1 MTAANGRT
9 AQGTFAKGNTFRQ
22 RHGLRSGLGQ
32 SRLPK
37 DCQSIAKSV
46 ARYRASLEDAARSKA
61 GSSDAPLSVTQEGLI
76 CSACCHEQR
85 RRLAQRWLRIEWEA
99 NRLTTEGF
107 LKLQEVMGSATR
119 QRDESVASLL
129 GNAAS
134 PPPTGEDGQP
144 GLSAETFAKLRQA
157 MGYGGGSPEDLAS
170 K

>member
-1 MTAANGRT
+1 MSTTKDRT
-9 AQGTFAKGNTFRQ
+9 TKGTFAPGNRAAQT
-22 RHGLRSGLGQ
+22 HGLRSGLGQ

-37 DCQSIAKSV
+37 DCQTIIRHSGRFRIALMEAV
-46 ARYRASLEDAARSKA
+46 RAKA
-61 GSSDAPLSVTQEGLI
+61 GRRDGTLTVAEEGLI
-76 CSACCHEQR
+76 VSAVTHEQR

-119 QRDESVASLL
+119 QRDEAVASLL
-129 GNAAS
+129 GNGHS

-144 GLSAETFAKLRQA
+144 GLSYATFQKLRQS
-157 MGYGGGSPEDLAS
+157 MGFDATPEEPLAG

>member
-1 MTAANGRT
+1 MATTTDRT
-9 AQGTFAKGNTFRQ
+9 PQGTFAPGNRAAQT
-22 RHGLRSGLGQ
+22 HGLRSGLGQ

-37 DCQSIAKSV
+37 DCQTIHRHA
-46 ARYRASLEDAARSKA
+46 ARFRRTLAEAVRSKA
-61 GSSDAPLSVTQEGLI
+61 GRANGALTVAEEGLI
-76 CSACCHEQR
+76 VSAVTHEQR

-119 QRDESVASLL
+119 QRDEAVASLL
-129 GNAAS
+129 GNGHS
-134 PPPTGEDGQP
+134 LPPTGEDGQP